1 MVNFKQ
7 DAPSSSHFKNVAED
21 FRAFQGTVVQSKD
34 MKAFDFTD
42 KNIAI
47 LSIDH
52 HSAVLLPN
60 VCDQATQVAVF
71 QIHPHFVLPKTDRFM
86 QKLIQHPLV
95 IKNRR
100 LFNNRIKSLL
110 ALRFLEDQVKDTW
123 LKHLLM
129 PNTAIQNKV
138 FLKADHYYSSL
149 QRANCTLV
157 TWPIV
162 KIHPQGIQAINGHI
176 YMCDVIVHNAE
187 ETL

>member
-1 MVNFKQ
+1 MATFKQ
-7 DAPSSSHFKNVAED
+7 DASHHAFRNAAQD
-21 FRAFQGTVVQSKD
+21 FQAFQGALVQSTAMKD
-34 MKAFDFTD
+34 FDFSG
-42 KNIAI
+42 KNVAI
-47 LSIDH
+47 LSIDQD
-52 HSAVLLPN
+52 SASLLAE
-60 VCDQATQVAVF
+60 VCNQAAQVAVF
-71 QIHPHFVLPKTDRFM
+71 QLHPHFVLPKTERFM

-129 PNTAIQNKV
+129 PNTAIQHKV
-138 FLKADHYYSSL
+138 FLKSDHYYASL

-162 KIHPQGIQAINGHI
+162 KVHSHGIQAINGHI
-176 YMCDVIVHNAE
+176 YPCDVIVYHGEA
-187 ETL
+187 